1 MVAPAPLR
9 STGRWWSIATE
20 PASVGLATIVPAV
33 LAGGRSERFGRDKL
47 LADVDGRPMVAAPI
61 AALREVFGPRVVVV
75 GPCDPAVRALG
86 DRWLADDHP
95 GTGPMGAI
103 ATALDRLGHPTMILA
118 GDLPAIDA
126 AAVRRLADAF
136 LAAPAAAVALATSGE
151 HSDLREH
158 PCAALYGLPML
169 ETLESGLRRSRFSLR
184 EAIGTLPASAVVRV
198 SLPER
203 TLANVNDPAELARHL
218 ADNGGTPS
226 PSAASC
232 RIARD
237 R

>member
-1 MVAPAPLR
+1 
-9 STGRWWSIATE
+9 
-20 PASVGLATIVPAV
+20 
-33 LAGGRSERFGRDKL
+33 
-47 LADVDGRPMVAAPI
+47 MVAAPI

-86 DRWLADDHP
+86 DDWLADDHP

-103 ATALDRLGHPTMILA
+103 ATVLRRLGRPTLVLA

-136 LAAPAAAVALATSGE
+136 LSAAALAEVALATSGE
-151 HSDLREH
+151 HPDLREH
-158 PCAALYGLPML
+158 PCAAVYGLPML

-184 EAIGTLPASAVVRV
+184 EAIGSRPASAVVRV
-198 SLPER
+198 PLPER
-203 TLANVNDPAELARHL
+203 VLANINDPAELARHL
-218 ADNGGTPS
+218 AANGGPPGPS
-226 PSAASC
+226 TASF
-232 RIARD
+232 RVARD

>member
-1 MVAPAPLR
+1 MVALAPSR

-20 PASVGLATIVPAV
+20 PASAGLATIVPAV

-86 DRWLADDHP
+86 DSWLADDHP

-103 ATALDRLGHPTMILA
+103 ATVLDRLGQPTMVLA
-118 GDLPAIDA
+118 GDLPAMDA

-136 LAAPAAAVALATSGE
+136 LADPAAAVVLATSGK
-151 HSDLREH
+151 HPDLREH

-169 ETLESGLRRSRFSLR
+169 ATLESGLRRSRFSLR

-198 SLPER
+198 PLPER
-203 TLANVNDPAELARHL
+203 TLANINDPAELARHL
-218 ADNGGTPS
+218 AAQGPWRLR
-226 PSAASC
+226 PPLQAS
-232 RIARD
+232 
-237 R
+237 